1 MLLTRSLTV
10 HVRYC
15 LVYYTPRLLLLASA
29 GILSG
34 EFAPHAMPMLCPGLP
49 CHPSSS
55 HCRRLLSGLR
65 CRQPSDDT
73 WQAEMTA
80 ATHRDPPCRDTRG
93 EGLPRACLLDLDS
106 HITAMHCAKLR
117 CTYSRT
123 YHYCRSAAAPRR
135 WARARSSLLA
145 AVPPSTNRNLLPSS
159 LDNTCLR
166 LSCSATLQ
174 CACAV
179 PAVRAMLRTTCQS

>member
-1 MLLTRSLTV
+1 
-10 HVRYC
+10 
-15 LVYYTPRLLLLASA
+15 
-29 GILSG
+29 
-34 EFAPHAMPMLCPGLP
+34 MPMLCPGLP

-106 HITAMHCAKLR
+106 HITAMHCAKR
-117 CTYSRT
+117 RRT
-123 YHYCRSAAAPRR
+123 HFVHSTTAALQLHPDVGL
-135 WARARSSLLA
+135 ARAPVSLLQYHPLRTEIFFHLRSIIPAFALA
-145 AVPPSTNRNLLPSS
+145 AVQLCSVHAPYQPCEPCSGRHASLRPTHPSTTRHVHVFTSTPLRDAPMLL
-159 LDNTCLR
+159 
-166 LSCSATLQ
+166 TLT
-174 CACAV
+174 
-179 PAVRAMLRTTCQS
+179 RDAMQLGV